1 MKTTLISLNNLI
13 RAISFIRNKITRSYT
28 FGRRFKKRLDVKKD
42 NYLVFP
48 TMQLLVI
55 LFVVTLIS
63 ILHHS
68 QQANRKHEKKK
79 IMKNPIL
86 KPVSAI
92 FLNAEHKTFPPKY
105 WDSRT
110 SETVISCK
118 ILEKVNNSF

>member
-1 MKTTLISLNNLI
+1 
-13 RAISFIRNKITRSYT
+13 
-28 FGRRFKKRLDVKKD
+28 
-42 NYLVFP
+42 
-48 TMQLLVI
+48 MQLLVI

>member
-1 MKTTLISLNNLI
+1 
-13 RAISFIRNKITRSYT
+13 
-28 FGRRFKKRLDVKKD
+28 
-42 NYLVFP
+42 
-48 TMQLLVI
+48 
-55 LFVVTLIS
+55 
-63 ILHHS
+63 
-68 QQANRKHEKKK
+68 
-79 IMKNPIL
+79 MKNPIL